1 MPQRS
6 RAKAKGRIECGSFSL
21 LPHVVQESENWAQCS
36 PMAIKLLM
44 DLLGQFKGS
53 NNGDLSAAL
62 SILKLKGWTRG
73 QSISNATRELIHY
86 GMIEMTRQGGLH
98 RCSLFA
104 VTWKPIDHCNGKL
117 EVKATNV
124 ASRLWAETKPPYV
137 RPIKKRQAAKRPNTR
152 PPNVLAIKRHSAH

>member
-6 RAKAKGRIECGSFSL
+6 RFKAKGRMESGGFSA
-21 LPHVVQESENWAQCS
+21 LPHVVQESQNWAQCS

-62 SILKLKGWTRG
+62 SVLKSKGWTRG
-73 QSISNATRELIHY
+73 QTISNAARELIYY
-86 GMIEMTRQGGLH
+86 GMIEMTRQGDLH

-104 VTWKPIDHCNGKL
+104 VTWRAIDQCSGKP

-124 ASRLWAETKPPYV
+124 ASRLWANTKPPYV
-137 RPIKKRQAAKRPNTR
+137 RPIKKCLAAKRPSAR
-152 PPNVLAIKRHSAH
+152 PQTVLADERPHAH